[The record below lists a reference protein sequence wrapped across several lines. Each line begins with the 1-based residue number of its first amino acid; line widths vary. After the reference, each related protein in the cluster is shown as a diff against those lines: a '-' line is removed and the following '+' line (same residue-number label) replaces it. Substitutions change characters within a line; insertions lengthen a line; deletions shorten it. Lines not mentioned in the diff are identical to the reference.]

1 MTYVALLRG
10 INVGGRNLLKMASL
24 KACLEGAGFEGVA
37 TFIQSGNV
45 IFSAPRG
52 GATTL
57 AARIEDAIES
67 ETGVRPPV
75 VVVARDRLQQIL
87 SEAPA
92 VWKDADDLRRNVAF
106 LFPPVS
112 AARALTEV
120 QLRSGVDTVKAGK
133 GVLYMTTVLRDAAR
147 SRLTKIVGRPI
158 YQHMT
163 IRTYGTCQKILALMV

>member
-10 INVGGRNLLKMASL
+10 INVGGKNLLKMAAL
-24 KACLEGAGFEGVA
+24 KACLEGAGFERVV

-52 GATTL
+52 GAIAL

-67 ETGVRPPV
+67 AIGVRPPV
-75 VVVARDRLQQIL
+75 VVVSRERLQQVV

-106 LFPPVS
+106 LFPPLS
-112 AARALTEV
+112 AANALTEV
-120 QLRSGVDTVKAGK
+120 ELRAGVDTVKPGK
-133 GVLYMTTVLRDAAR
+133 GVLYMTTVLRAAAR
-147 SRLTKIVGRPI
+147 SRLTKIVGRPV
-158 YQHMT
+158 YQRMT
-163 IRTYGTCQKILALMV
+163 IRTYGTCQKILALMA